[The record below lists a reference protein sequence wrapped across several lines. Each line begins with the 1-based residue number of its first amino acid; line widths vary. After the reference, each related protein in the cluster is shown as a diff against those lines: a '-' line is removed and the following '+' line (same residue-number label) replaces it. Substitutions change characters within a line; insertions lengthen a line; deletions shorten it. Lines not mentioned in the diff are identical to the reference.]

1 VRRIARSVTAS
12 GCLGIALGGSAAS
25 AQSLSPAEP
34 DRAPPIL
41 DVPYLPQ
48 SELLCGGAAV
58 AMVERWWGRRGVYAE
73 DFAGLVRP
81 ELRGIRTT
89 DLAAAARD
97 RGWATRAFDGTKEE
111 VRRILGQG
119 VPVVALIEVARDRF
133 HYVVLLGWA
142 DGRVTFHDPAIA
154 PSRTVDEARFLEEW
168 SGGEQWAMVL
178 RPADPPPPK
187 PPVIDSLPL
196 PPADSMPCRPWIDRA
211 LDAVAANRLED
222 ASDLLGEAGRAC
234 PGEPLVLRELA
245 GVRFKQ
251 RRLAETIRLSAQ
263 YVARV
268 PDDDHAWKLLAASRY
283 LDGDREGALRAW
295 NEVGLPIVD
304 LTRIDGVRAVRFRI
318 IADAVDVP
326 NGTLLTPADLALARR
341 RVADLGAVRRSAVDY
356 QAVDGGRAE
365 VRAVVIE
372 RPVLGPASRL
382 LAANALRAMTQHA
395 IGVTIATP
403 TGAGELWTA
412 DWRWEH
418 AHPRLALGVQMP
430 VRPGFSGVMNVKSVR
445 ERFRF
450 GVDTAPM
457 GVFEESRSVGS
468 VSFGGWI
475 NPVVRPYAG
484 LGWERWSGGRQYLDL
499 TAGAEFRAA
508 GDRLVVAT
516 TGHYARALANH
527 PSWLRG
533 DVRAQ
538 WSSAVG
544 LSRRSWSA
552 RLGADLTS
560 RNAPLGVRPVA
571 SEHDPWVI
579 PLRAHPRTLYGL
591 LPGAT
596 TGQGMVH
603 GGLSGDQPVYRAG
616 LFTLAVGVFLDGA
629 QIMNPA
635 DGSGRDRLHVDAGG
649 GIRIGI
655 LDGELGVVRVDLATG
670 LTARR
675 SAITVGLHQSWPPF
689 RNATRLP

>member
-12 GCLGIALGGSAAS
+12 GCLGLALVGSAAS
-25 AQSLSPAEP
+25 AQSGSAAEP
-34 DRAPPIL
+34 DRAPPLL

-58 AMVERWWGRRGVYAE
+58 AMVERWWGRRGVYGE
-73 DFAGLVRP
+73 DFAELVRP

-89 DLAAAARD
+89 DLAAAARA
-97 RGWATRAFDGTKEE
+97 RGWETRAFDGTPEE
-111 VRRILGQG
+111 VRQILNEQ
-119 VPVVALIEVARDRF
+119 VPVVALIEVAPDRF
-133 HYVVLLGWA
+133 HYVVLLGWS
-142 DGRVTFHDPAIA
+142 DGQVTFHDPAIA
-154 PSRTVDEARFLEEW
+154 PSRSVDEARFLAAW
-168 SGGEQWAMVL
+168 SGGERWAMVL
-178 RPADPPPPK
+178 RPAATPPPK
-187 PPVIDSLPL
+187 LPIVDSPL
-196 PPADSMPCRPWIDRA
+196 LLPADSMPCRPWIDRA

-251 RRLAETIRLSAQ
+251 RRLTETIHLSAQ

-268 PDDDHAWKLLAASRY
+268 PDDDHAWKLLAASRF

-295 NEVGLPIVD
+295 NVVGLPIVD
-304 LTRIDGVRAVRFRI
+304 LTRIDGVRAVRFRT
-318 IADAVDVP
+318 IADAVNVS
-326 NGTLLTPADLALARR
+326 NGTMLTAADLALARR
-341 RVADLGAVRRSAVDY
+341 RVADLGAVRRAAVEY
-356 QAVDGGRAE
+356 QPVDGGRAE
-365 VRAVVIE
+365 VRVQVIE
-372 RPVLGPASRL
+372 RPVLGQASRL
-382 LAANALRAMTQHA
+382 LVTNGLRAITQRA
-395 IGVTIATP
+395 IGLTIASP
-403 TGAGELWTA
+403 TGGGELWTA

-418 AHPRLALGVQMP
+418 ANPRLALGFEMP
-430 VRPGFSGVMNVKSVR
+430 VRLGVSGAMNVKSVR

-450 GVDTAPM
+450 ASDTTPT

-468 VSFGGWI
+468 VSFGGWM
-475 NPVVRPYAG
+475 NPVVRPFAG

-516 TGHYARALANH
+516 TGQYARALADH
-527 PSWLRG
+527 PSWFRG
-533 DVRAQ
+533 DLRAQ

-544 LSRRSWSA
+544 LSRRTWSA
-552 RLGADLTS
+552 RLGGDLTS
-560 RNAPLGVRPVA
+560 GNAPLGVRPVA
-571 SEHDPWVI
+571 SEYDPWVI
-579 PLRAHPRTLYGL
+579 PLRAHPRTVNGL

-596 TGQGMVH
+596 SGQRMIH
-603 GGLSGDQPVYRAG
+603 GGLSGDQPVYRVG
-616 LFTLAVGVFLDGA
+616 LLTLAVGVFLDGA
-629 QIMNPA
+629 RIMDPS
-635 DGSGRDRLHVDAGG
+635 DGSGRNRTHLDAGG

-670 LTARR
+670 LTARG

-689 RNATRLP
+689 RSATRLP